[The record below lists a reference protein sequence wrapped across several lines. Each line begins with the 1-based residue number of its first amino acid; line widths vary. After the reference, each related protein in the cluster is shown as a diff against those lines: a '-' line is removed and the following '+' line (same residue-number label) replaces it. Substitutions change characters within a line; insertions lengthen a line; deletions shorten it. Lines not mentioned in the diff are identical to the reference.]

1 MVGRTGPTFRPVVEE
16 QSALEAVGQFVERG
30 IGVEDRLG
38 AVAPG
43 GDREM
48 GREDGEGIDEHVEV
62 LAEGPFLLNLRTMVL
77 AEEAGALGQRL
88 LIDLGPRAHHAS
100 GVVLGTDRTE
110 VSHLHACQVGVAC
123 GRLRPCG
130 HLIVEKLGER
140 HAWWSLLRLMR
151 ARSSMVRS
159 RSLYKLLAL
168 VFSMLSP
175 WSLLPVQRR
184 QR

>member
-1 MVGRTGPTFRPVVEE
+1 MVGRTGPTFRSVVEE
-16 QSALEAVGQFVERG
+16 QGALEAVGELIERG
-30 IGVEDRLG
+30 EGVEDRLG

-62 LAEGPFLLNLRTMVL
+62 LAHRPLLLRRGPVVL

-100 GVVLGTDRTE
+100 GIVLGADRTE